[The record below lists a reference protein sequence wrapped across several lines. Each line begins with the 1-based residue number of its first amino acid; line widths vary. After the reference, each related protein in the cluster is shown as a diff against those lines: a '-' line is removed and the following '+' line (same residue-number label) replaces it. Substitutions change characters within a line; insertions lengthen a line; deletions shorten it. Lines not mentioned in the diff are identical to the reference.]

1 MEMAGKFSPLSLN
14 STKQEQEPEETKNQ
28 ASTDVASPVDTDT
41 RHVAQK
47 NGKEPSSIR
56 DRNLDY
62 ENVTE
67 NLDHKTSTEYKTS
80 FNDQMISLLNNSVDD
95 VLSQD
100 SRPKESSLITRGNVS
115 SSREMSSKFN
125 PQYDNKYVHRERNGR
140 YKMLEALQDLRHSDI
155 ESKIKID
162 HDFQN
167 HTQDESATSSY
178 GIPPLAIEDSIIL
191 ESLGLNISQGPKVVT
206 KLSIL
211 DNKKSGLLNNDEQE
225 IVDESTRY
233 NSDEDDY
240 LDYSEYADYYNDPV
254 ENTEDNIEDML
265 EVIKFRDYPMGDGY
279 VRIPV
284 YVPGLEVYSSKAPR
298 F

>member
-1 MEMAGKFSPLSLN
+1 MEMAGKVSPLSLN

-67 NLDHKTSTEYKTS
+67 NLDHKTSTEIKTS
-80 FNDQMISLLNNSVDD
+80 FNDQMLSLLNNSVDD
-95 VLSQD
+95 LLNKD
-100 SRPKESSLITRGNVS
+100 SRPKESILLTRGNVS

-125 PQYDNKYVHRERNGR
+125 PQDDNKYVHRERNGR

-162 HDFQN
+162 HDFHN
-167 HTQDESATSSY
+167 HTLQWDQCTQANSEAS
-178 GIPPLAIEDSIIL
+178 
-191 ESLGLNISQGPKVVT
+191 
-206 KLSIL
+206 
-211 DNKKSGLLNNDEQE
+211 NN
-225 IVDESTRY
+225 
-233 NSDEDDY
+233 
-240 LDYSEYADYYNDPV
+240 
-254 ENTEDNIEDML
+254 
-265 EVIKFRDYPMGDGY
+265 
-279 VRIPV
+279 
-284 YVPGLEVYSSKAPR
+284 SSKHK
-298 F
+298 FYIF